1 MRYRMEK
8 KIENPNVLLL
18 EDIQQDTALNADI
31 FKTLI
36 QKTEDNGQKN
46 LLRAMLVTY
55 ENFAGEAKNRLREM
69 DVQTK
74 SPGILK
80 KLPSEVSVTMSTLT
94 DRSDARIAELV
105 IENAVMGVSE
115 WKEKIRNADE
125 AGADLNHI
133 RLAGDLLSFQE
144 EVINK
149 MRRYL

>member
-8 KIENPNVLLL
+8 KNENPNILLL
-18 EDIQQDTALNADI
+18 EDIHQDTALNADI

-55 ENFAGEAKNRLREM
+55 ENFVGEAKNRLREM

>member
-8 KIENPNVLLL
+8 KNENPNVLLL
-18 EDIQQDTALNADI
+18 EDIHQDTALNADI

>member
-8 KIENPNVLLL
+8 KNENPNVLLL
-18 EDIQQDTALNADI
+18 EDIHQDTALNADI

-80 KLPSEVSVTMSTLT
+80 KLP
-94 DRSDARIAELV
+94 
-105 IENAVMGVSE
+105 
-115 WKEKIRNADE
+115 
-125 AGADLNHI
+125 
-133 RLAGDLLSFQE
+133 
-144 EVINK
+144 
-149 MRRYL
+149 